1 MPVAIRIRQ
10 CERDLLGAQPQR
22 HYYSHSASHYPSL
35 LSASS
40 DFIRG
45 QNVGVSLQDTL
56 GLERRIFGRPTV
68 HPRIR
73 NVYEL
78 IIS

>member
-1 MPVAIRIRQ
+1 MDNLNLKANFVDTRKDSLCRSPFVYVSVNVIYWAHN
-10 CERDLLGAQPQR
+10 LG

-45 QNVGVSLQDTL
+45 QNVGASLQDTL
-56 GLERRIFGRPTV
+56 GLELRIF
-68 HPRIR
+68 
-73 NVYEL
+73 
-78 IIS
+78 